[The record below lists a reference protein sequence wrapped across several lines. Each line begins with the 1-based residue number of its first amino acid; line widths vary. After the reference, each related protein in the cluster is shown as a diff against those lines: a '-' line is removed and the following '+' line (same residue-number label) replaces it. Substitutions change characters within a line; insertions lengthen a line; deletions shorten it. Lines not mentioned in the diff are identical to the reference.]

1 MTKKQGL
8 ALPPGVYKIRW
19 KSGGWSWAAIGEVAY
34 RTGVWLP
41 GNRRCIASG
50 DREILAYNWS
60 SALMG
65 SRMWRK
71 IARVERAG
79 LEKMEGER

>member
-8 ALPPGVYKIRW
+8 ALPPGIYKIHW
-19 KSGGWSWAAIGEVAY
+19 KSGGWSWGAIGETVNLLK
-34 RTGVWLP
+34 TGRHGWP
-41 GNRRCIASG
+41 KMAGIE
-50 DREILAYNWS
+50 REIMCCNWS
-60 SALMG
+60 GSLPG

-71 IARVERAG
+71 IARVERAK